1 MRLSWSHK
9 TSRTVL
15 EMCAILAASGSELK
29 ERVHLRHLRRRLLP
43 ALAEVHRHRH
53 PPPRAESQDHHRPRT
68 IRVPGKKRRGDGMR
82 FQEASALIRV
92 GPNVGVQSKPHLLRQ
107 QRLVHAR
114 HLARNPVLSRR
125 VCSAVHRDPRAQTTR
140 GETIENSP
148 RWRESRRRRLF

>member
-43 ALAEVHRHRH
+43 ALAEVHQHRH
-53 PPPRAESQDHHRPRT
+53 PPPRAESLDHLQRQS
-68 IRVPGKKRRGDGMR
+68 IRVPGKERRGDGMQS
-82 FQEASALIRV
+82 QEASALNRV
-92 GPNVGVQSKPHLLRQ
+92 GPNARAQPTNHLQRQ

-114 HLARNPVLSRR
+114 HLTRNPVLSRR
-125 VCSAVHRDPRAQTTR
+125 VCWAVQRDLRARTTR
-140 GETIENSP
+140 GVTTESSP
-148 RWRESRRRRLF
+148 RWRESRRRKLY